1 MDNIYIKEP
10 IIGILALFIIA
21 LHIVTRIIAKRSQKA
36 AKILTVTNIIAHI
49 VVFTLIFLLGG
60 DYKDALPLALI
71 SGVFALSACPAP
83 NGGNG

>member
-1 MDNIYIKEP
+1 MDNIFIKEP

-21 LHIVTRIIAKRSQKA
+21 LHIFTRIAAKKSEKA
-36 AKILTVTNIIAHI
+36 AKILTVANIIAHI
-49 VVFTLIFLLGG
+49 IIFTLIFLLGG

-83 NGGNG
+83 DGGDR

>member
-1 MDNIYIKEP
+1 MDNIFINEP
-10 IIGILALFIIA
+10 IIGILALFIVA
-21 LHIVTRIIAKRSQKA
+21 LHIFTRIAAKKSEKA
-36 AKILTVTNIIAHI
+36 AKILTVANIVAHI
-49 VVFTLIFLLGG
+49 IIFTLIFLLGG

>member
-1 MDNIYIKEP
+1 MDNIFINEP
-10 IIGILALFIIA
+10 IIGILALFIVA
-21 LHIVTRIIAKRSQKA
+21 LHIFTRISAKKSEKA
-36 AKILTVTNIIAHI
+36 AKILTVANIVAHTI
-49 VVFTLIFLLGG
+49 IFTLIFLLGG

>member
-1 MDNIYIKEP
+1 MDNIFIKEP
-10 IIGILALFIIA
+10 IIGILALFIMA
-21 LHIVTRIIAKRSQKA
+21 LHIFTRIAAKKSEKA
-36 AKILTVTNIIAHI
+36 AKVLTVANIIAHI
-49 VVFTLIFLLGG
+49 VIFTLIFTLGG